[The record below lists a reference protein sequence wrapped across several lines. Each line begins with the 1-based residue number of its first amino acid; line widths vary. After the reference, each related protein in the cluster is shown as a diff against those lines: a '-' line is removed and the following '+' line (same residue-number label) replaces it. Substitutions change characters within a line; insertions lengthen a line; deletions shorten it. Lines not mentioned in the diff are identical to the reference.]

1 MGTLRL
7 SHVNT
12 FWQCYFSCLYL
23 KKKNKPPPTNQAREW
38 MCGFLMSK
46 QEQDNVLLCQSYAK
60 KWMLFLNII
69 SKSRQLTWNG
79 TYVLLE
85 TGSEISFTFS
95 PISFEE
101 MQQKYGSGK
110 GILQDPINSC
120 WHVIQ
125 QNTR

>member
-23 KKKNKPPPTNQAREW
+23 KKKKQPPTTNQAREW

-60 KWMLFLNII
+60 KVNVI
-69 SKSRQLTWNG
+69 SKHNFKIKTADLKWN
-79 TYVLLE
+79 
-85 TGSEISFTFS
+85 ICPFRNRF
-95 PISFEE
+95 
-101 MQQKYGSGK
+101 
-110 GILQDPINSC
+110 
-120 WHVIQ
+120 
-125 QNTR
+125 